1 MTVSPSVVTSNNY
14 KVINM
19 TDEHE
24 LNKDDTKKYAKRD
37 KDIPGGLDPTQRT
50 KGDLGWV
57 HVYIREITEA
67 NSKTYRLKR
76 P

>member
-1 MTVSPSVVTSNNY
+1 MAAPAPKHRMIGS
-14 KVINM
+14 
-19 TDEHE
+19 
-24 LNKDDTKKYAKRD
+24 A
-37 KDIPGGLDPTQRT
+37 PGQRT